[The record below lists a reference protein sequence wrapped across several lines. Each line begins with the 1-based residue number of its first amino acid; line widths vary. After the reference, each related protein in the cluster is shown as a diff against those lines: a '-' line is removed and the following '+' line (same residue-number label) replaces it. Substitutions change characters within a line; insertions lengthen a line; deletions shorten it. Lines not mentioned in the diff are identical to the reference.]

1 MHHAFHRKEFPMNL
15 WLLTYKPTRLE
26 YIIIYLPFQEMLLN
40 YAYVWLPIF
49 SRAPGYKN
57 KVIDG
62 MLLQRVVNEVI

>member
-1 MHHAFHRKEFPMNL
+1 MNL
-15 WLLTYKPTRLE
+15 WLLTYKLTRPE

-62 MLLQRVVNEVI
+62 MLLQRVVNKVI

>member
-1 MHHAFHRKEFPMNL
+1 MHHAFYRKEFLMNL
-15 WLLTYKPTRLE
+15 WLLTYKLTRPE

-40 YAYVWLPIF
+40 YAYVWLSIF

-62 MLLQRVVNEVI
+62 MLLQRVVNKVI